1 VRAALERLEGETQ
14 MKILVTGGT
23 GNVGSEVVKNLQERG
38 AEVRALVRKPEAVS
52 FPAGIEVVPGDL
64 TDPESVRAAMNGA
77 DKLFLLNAVVADELT
92 QALTAY
98 GIAKR
103 AGIKHVTYL
112 SVYEV
117 DRFADVPH
125 FASKLGVENALH
137 QFGVPYTI
145 LRPAY
150 FFQNDLAIKPLIE
163 QIGIYPMPIG
173 TAGISSIDSRD
184 VAEAAAVTLTTPGH
198 EGQTYDLVSSSQITG
213 PGNAALWSKA
223 LGKPVNYT
231 GHDFDAWEK
240 QMATQFPGWMAYD
253 MRTMLE
259 GYVERGFAST
269 EANVNRVTK
278 LLGHAP
284 RTYEAFVQETTATR
298 SNSQQR

>member
-1 VRAALERLEGETQ
+1 
-14 MKILVTGGT
+14 MKILVTGST
-23 GNVGSEVVKNLQERG
+23 GNVGGGVLRNLRKLG
-38 AEVRALVRKPEAVS
+38 VEVRALVRKPEAVS
-52 FPAGIEVVPGDL
+52 FPAGVDVVPGDL
-64 TDPESVRAAMNGA
+64 TDPESIRAAAKGV

-98 GIAKR
+98 GIARR

-112 SVYEV
+112 SVYKV
-117 DRFADVPH
+117 DRFRDVPH
-125 FASKLGVENALH
+125 FASKLAVENAIKE
-137 QFGVPYTI
+137 FGVPFSI

-150 FFQNDLAIKPLIE
+150 FFQNDLALKPLLK
-163 QIGIYPMPIG
+163 QMGVYPMPIG
-173 TAGISSIDSRD
+173 ATGISAIDSRD
-184 VAEAAAVTLTTPGH
+184 VAEAAAVTLTEPGH

-223 LGKPVNYT
+223 LAKDIVYT

-240 QMATQFPGWMAYD
+240 QMSTQLPGWVAYD

-269 EANVNRVTK
+269 EADVNRVTK
-278 LLGHAP
+278 LIGHKP
-284 RTYEAFVQETTATR
+284 RTYQAFVEEAAAAWSRNEQ
-298 SNSQQR
+298 